1 MPVKRNI
8 FLDRLLKHLK
18 IKNPLQDT
26 GLTNEDDVLG
36 MNELNKKKMHGGWHW
51 DPSPT
56 ATATATA
63 DTNTVSDLSET
74 IDDDDIDDKSKIKI
88 SSGFYIF
95 DVLSGNIIGL
105 VINRGDKYL
114 YMPNINEIN
123 IQVIRDFIET
133 GESNYTFVQLLTDL
147 SDFLVK

>member
-26 GLTNEDDVLG
+26 DLTNEDDVLG
-36 MNELNKKKMHGGWHW
+36 MNELNKKKMHGGFWPFSTD
-51 DPSPT
+51 DPPPT
-56 ATATATA
+56 T
-63 DTNTVSDLSET
+63 DTVSDFT
-74 IDDDDIDDKSKIKI
+74 DNIDDDNDDNVKSKIKI

-114 YMPNINEIN
+114 YVPNINEIN